1 MKNVLVTGAYGGMG
15 RAICKLL
22 VQKGYNVFGLDYKE
36 ATDNQTITGENYH
49 FVLCDVT
56 NQESVE
62 CALETVKSLTLKL
75 DAIIHTAGIYDL
87 DSLIEMDEE
96 RFCRI
101 FDINLFGVYRINKAF
116 STLLSKGSRIII
128 TTSELAPLDPLPFTG
143 IYAISKSALEKY
155 AYSLRMEVNLLGISV
170 SVIRPGAV
178 NTGLLNVSTN
188 ALDRFCAGTKIYQC
202 NARKFRQIVDS
213 VEARNI
219 APEAISKLVLKA
231 LEAKRPRFVYN
242 INRNILLRFLNML
255 PDRMQVAIIKMILKV

>member
-1 MKNVLVTGAYGGMG
+1 MKNVLVTGACGGMG

-22 VQKGYNVFGLDYKE
+22 TQKGYNVFGLDYKE
-36 ATDNQTITGENYH
+36 TLDNQTFNSSNYQ

-56 NQESVE
+56 KPESVE
-62 CALETVKSLTLKL
+62 NAFETVKSLAVKL

-87 DSLIEMDEE
+87 DSLLEMDEE

-116 STLLSKGSRIII
+116 SALLSKGNRIII

-143 IYAISKSALEKY
+143 VYAMSKSALEKY

-178 NTGLLNVSTN
+178 NTGLLNISTN

-213 VEARNI
+213 VEAHNI
-219 APEAISKLVLKA
+219 TPEAISKLVLKT
-231 LEAKRPRFVYN
+231 LKAKRPRFVYN
-242 INRNILLRFLNML
+242 INRNILLRLLNVL
-255 PDRMQVAIIKMILKV
+255 PDPMQVAIIKMILKV